1 MKRDMELI
9 RMILVQLEEKSSGL
23 GTIDIVVNGYK
34 ESEVGYNSALVV
46 EAGLARGID
55 VSHMGSRHPEW
66 KLSTL
71 TWEGH
76 EFLDASREPTRWE
89 KAKEISS
96 KAGGLTL
103 AVMQDVLKQ
112 LMRQQVETLIT

>member
-1 MKRDMELI
+1 MKRDMDLI
-9 RMILVQLEEKSSGL
+9 RTILLQLEERSSGL
-23 GTIDIVVNGYK
+23 GTIDVAVDGYD
-34 ESEVGYNSALVV
+34 EATIGYHCALIA
-46 EAGLARGID
+46 EAGMARGIN
-55 VSHMGSRHPEW
+55 VGTMHSKHSEW

-89 KAKEISS
+89 KAKDIAG

-103 AVMQDVLKQ
+103 GVMLDVLKH
-112 LMRQQVETLIT
+112 LMSQQIGKLMA